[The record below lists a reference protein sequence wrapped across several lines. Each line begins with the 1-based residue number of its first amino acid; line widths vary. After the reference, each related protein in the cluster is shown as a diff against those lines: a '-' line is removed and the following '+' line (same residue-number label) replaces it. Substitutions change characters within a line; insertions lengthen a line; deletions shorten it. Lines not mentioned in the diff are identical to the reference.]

1 MLGRYL
7 ASGAAGKPNPVE
19 ARLWL
24 ERAIAQGV
32 PDAEADLADLTALAD
47 QQ

>member
-7 ASGAAGKPNPVE
+7 ASGATGKPNPME
-19 ARLWL
+19 ARLWV
-24 ERAIAQGV
+24 ERAVAQGV
-32 PDAEADLADLTALAD
+32 PDADADLAELTAP